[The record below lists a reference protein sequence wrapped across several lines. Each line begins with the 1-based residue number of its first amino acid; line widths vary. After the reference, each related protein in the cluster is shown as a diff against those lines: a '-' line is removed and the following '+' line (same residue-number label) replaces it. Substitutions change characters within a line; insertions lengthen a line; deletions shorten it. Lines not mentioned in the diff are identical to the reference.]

1 MNGRTDRRDVATEPL
16 LGPTPVLLVDDDPQ
30 WARATARLLETTE
43 PKLEV
48 TIANS
53 LTAGRE
59 VLDAEP
65 WRCII
70 CDYQLGD
77 GTGFDLL
84 ADVQESA
91 QDCPFLLVTGRGDE
105 QIASQAINRGVTDYI
120 IKNHDDSEATLIG
133 NRVQN
138 AIASANFQRQL
149 SREYQS
155 KTALLDLLRSTTP
168 AQGLL
173 EQFCRILVERNQ
185 YTGAWIGAVDTE
197 SERAVVPRAVA
208 GCQAYLEA
216 VTDSAGIRPDSAD
229 PATQVL
235 SRDEPAVV
243 SVPESQDSKGV
254 PTAYRLGSERWSE
267 LAREH
272 GLTAAAALPITYDD
286 VRIGTLCV
294 YLSPDD
300 PPLTERRWKTLT
312 EYTGVIGHA
321 QHNEELA
328 QSLLGDPSQWV
339 KLEITD
345 PSVPLAELTSSLGG
359 STCARV
365 LTTRR
370 QDDGTLQYLTMITDT
385 SIAEVEAAA
394 EASST
399 FELNSPVETAD
410 GIRCDVCSVGFPPE
424 ATLVVHA
431 ATVEEMT
438 ATDGTVTLVSAVPD
452 HATAT
457 TIVDTLEE
465 QFETVTMT
473 ALWATER
480 ESPEE
485 LSSPLASLTDK
496 QESVL
501 RQAYFRGYFERPR
514 QVSAS
519 ELAQT
524 LGIARATMTQHLR
537 AAQRKVFDGL
547 LDE

>member
-1 MNGRTDRRDVATEPL
+1 M
-16 LGPTPVLLVDDDPQ
+16 PVLLVDDDPQ

-84 ADVQESA
+84 EDVQEET

-133 NRVQN
+133 NRVRN

-155 KTALLDLLRSTTP
+155 KTAILDLLRSTTLSE
-168 AQGLL
+168 GLL
-173 EQFCRILVERNQ
+173 GQFCRILVEENQ
-185 YTGAWIGAVDTE
+185 YTGAWIGAVDTD
-197 SERAVVPRAVA
+197 SERAVVPRAVT

-216 VTDSAGIRPDSAD
+216 VTGSAGIRSDSAD
-229 PATQVL
+229 PATKVL
-235 SRDEPAVV
+235 SRDEPVVV
-243 SVPESQDSKGV
+243 SVPESQDSEGV
-254 PTAYRLGSERWSE
+254 PTAYKLVSERWAE

-272 GLTAAAALPITYDD
+272 GFTTAAALPITYDD

-300 PPLTERRWKTLT
+300 PPLTGRRWKTLT
-312 EYTGVIGHA
+312 EYADVIGHA

-339 KLEITD
+339 ELEITD
-345 PSVPLAELTSSLGG
+345 PSLPLAELTSTLGG

-365 LTTRR
+365 LSTRR
-370 QDDGTLQYLTMITDT
+370 QDDGTLQYLTMIADT
-385 SIAEVEAAA
+385 SIEEIEAAA
-394 EASST
+394 EESGT
-399 FELNSPVETAD
+399 FELKSPVETAD
-410 GIRCDVCSVGFPPE
+410 GIRCDVYSTVFPPE
-424 ATLVVHA
+424 ATLVIHG
-431 ATVEEMT
+431 ATVEEVT
-438 ATDGTVTLVSAVPD
+438 ATDGTVNLISAVPD

-457 TIVDTLEE
+457 TIIDTLKE

-473 ALWATER
+473 ALWNTER

-485 LSSPLASLTDK
+485 LSSPLAPLTDK

-537 AAQRKVFDGL
+537 AAQRKVFDEL

>member
-1 MNGRTDRRDVATEPL
+1 
-16 LGPTPVLLVDDDPQ
+16 
-30 WARATARLLETTE
+30 LLETTE

-84 ADVQESA
+84 ADVQEET

-120 IKNHDDSEATLIG
+120 IKNRDDSEATLIG
-133 NRVQN
+133 NRVRN

-155 KTALLDLLRSTTP
+155 KTAILDLLRSTTLSE
-168 AQGLL
+168 GLL
-173 EQFCRILVERNQ
+173 GQFCRILVEENQ
-185 YTGAWIGAVDTE
+185 YTGAWIGAVDTD
-197 SERAVVPRAVA
+197 SERAVVPRAVT

-216 VTDSAGIRPDSAD
+216 VTGSAGIRSDSAD
-229 PATQVL
+229 PATKVL
-235 SRDEPAVV
+235 SRDEPVVV
-243 SVPESQDSKGV
+243 SVPESQDSEGV
-254 PTAYRLGSERWSE
+254 PTAYKLGSERWAE

-272 GLTAAAALPITYDD
+272 GFTTAAALPITYDD

-300 PPLTERRWKTLT
+300 PPLTGRRWKTLT
-312 EYTGVIGHA
+312 EYADVIGHA

-339 KLEITD
+339 ELEITD
-345 PSVPLAELTSSLGG
+345 PSVPLAELTSTLGG

-365 LTTRR
+365 LSTRR
-370 QDDGTLQYLTMITDT
+370 RDDGTLQYLTMIADT
-385 SIAEVEAAA
+385 SIEEVEAA
-394 EASST
+394 EESGT
-399 FELNSPVETAD
+399 FELNSPAETAD
-410 GIRCDVCSVGFPPE
+410 GIRCDVYSTVFPPE
-424 ATLVVHA
+424 ATLVIHGA
-431 ATVEEMT
+431 RVEEIT
-438 ATDGTVTLVSAVPD
+438 ATNGTVRLTSAVPD

-465 QFETVTMT
+465 QFESVRMT
-473 ALWATER
+473 ALWNTER
-480 ESPEE
+480 EPPEE

-537 AAQRKVFDGL
+537 AAQRKVFDEL
-547 LDE
+547 LDEQ